1 MKRLF
6 YIVIILAT
14 IAVGMTFAYRNSQ
27 MVEVAYYF
35 GLKWSGPLSIA
46 LLVTFA
52 AGVAAGYLAS
62 LKMVVRMQ
70 RDLVRARKEVRQIE
84 QEVQNLRALPI
95 KDVL

>member
-6 YIVIILAT
+6 YLVIVLLT
-14 IAVGMTFAYRNSQ
+14 IAIGVTFAYRNSQ
-27 MVEVAYYF
+27 VVEVAYYF

-62 LKMVVRMQ
+62 LQMVVRMQ
-70 RDLVRARKEVRQIE
+70 RDLVRARKEIRQVE

>member
-6 YIVIILAT
+6 YLLLVVMT
-14 IAVGMTFAYRNSQ
+14 VVVGVTFAFRNSQ
-27 MVEVAYYF
+27 PVEIVYYL
-35 GLKWSGPLSIA
+35 GLKWQGALSIA

-52 AGVAAGYLAS
+52 TGVIVGYLAS
-62 LKMVVRMQ
+62 LHMVVRMQ
-70 RDLVRARKEVRQIE
+70 RDLVRARKEVRQVE

>member
-6 YIVIILAT
+6 YLIVILVT
-14 IAVGMTFAYRNSQ
+14 IAIGVTFAYRNSQ
-27 MVEVAYYF
+27 MVEIAYYL

-52 AGVAAGYLAS
+52 AGVAVGYLAS
-62 LKMVVRMQ
+62 LQMVVRMQ

>member
-6 YIVIILAT
+6 YLVIILAT
-14 IAVGMTFAYRNSQ
+14 VAVGVTFAYRNSQ
-27 MVEVAYYF
+27 VVEISYYL
-35 GLKWSGPLSIA
+35 GLKWSGALSIA

-52 AGVAAGYLAS
+52 AGVAVGYLAS
-62 LKMVVRMQ
+62 LQMVVRMQ

>member
-6 YIVIILAT
+6 YLVIILVT
-14 IAVGMTFAYRNSQ
+14 IAVGITFAYRNSQ
-27 MVEVAYYF
+27 VVEVAYYL

-52 AGVAAGYLAS
+52 AGVAVGYLAS
-62 LKMVVRMQ
+62 LQMVVRMQ
-70 RDLVRARKEVRQIE
+70 RDLVRARKEIRQVE